1 MQIVMKS
8 KVTVKELLSP
18 RDPPP
23 DGTPKILGII
33 FGAATG
39 TKLVKMPNGDVFTGL
54 VGMFGAVPEGK
65 EGEILIR
72 SGACYLPT
80 SFQDELI
87 ATLNSAEGQQVRF
100 AYRVMSQHSTSPA
113 GYQYAAINLMPPAA
127 TDPLTA
133 MLAGIPAIAQPVEP
147 EHAHAKEARQ
157 ALTGPDMPGAPEH
170 AHAKEAKAVRK

>member
-8 KVTVKELLSP
+8 KITVKELLSP

-23 DGTPKILGII
+23 DGAPKVLGMI
-33 FGAATG
+33 FGVATG

-65 EGEILIR
+65 DGEILIR

-113 GYQYAAINLMPPAA
+113 GYQYAAINLMAPAT

-133 MLAGIPAIAQPVEP
+133 MLAGIKGEAVNPALAQQAQP
-147 EHAHAKEARQ
+147 
-157 ALTGPDMPGAPEH
+157 ALTGPDQPGAPEH
-170 AHAKEAKAVRK
+170 AHTKEAKAARK